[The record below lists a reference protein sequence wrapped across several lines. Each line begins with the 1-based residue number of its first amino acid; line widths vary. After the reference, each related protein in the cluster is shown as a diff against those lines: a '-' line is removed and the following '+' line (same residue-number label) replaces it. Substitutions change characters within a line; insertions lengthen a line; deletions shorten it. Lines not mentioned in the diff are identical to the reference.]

1 MIGNKI
7 CKFITLHKSPSQSQD
22 DFQVFIDNLGID
34 LETIA
39 QKNPFLIV
47 IIGDFNAKLKNC
59 CGQDSTNFE
68 DVTIENLT
76 SCFGLS

>member
-7 CKFITLHKSPSQSQD
+7 CKFITLYKSPSQRQD
-22 DFQVFIDNLGID
+22 HFKAFIDNLGID

-39 QKNPFLIV
+39 QKNPFLMV

-59 CGQDSTNFE
+59 YSQDSTNFE